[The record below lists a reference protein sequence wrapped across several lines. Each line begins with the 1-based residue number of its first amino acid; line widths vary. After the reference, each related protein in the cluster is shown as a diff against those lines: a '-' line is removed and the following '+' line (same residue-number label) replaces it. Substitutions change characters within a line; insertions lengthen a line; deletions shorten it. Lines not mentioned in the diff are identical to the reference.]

1 MTVASWSAERIG
13 PRIIAAPHRG
23 HAHVAPVGVSVASA
37 PSRRWPGCRRRC
49 GEQRPREGHARGP
62 TGVREKA
69 RLPNAD
75 EAARQDVLDEAAE
88 KLHRGERHRAPLV
101 AVGVVL
107 PLKRDAVAIE
117 GEQPMIADRHA
128 MGIAPEVAQDG
139 GRATEGRLGVDD
151 PVGLEERVD
160 EGVPLRRVAQVLG
173 GAGEVEFVLVVRAA
187 ERLDKLPAKD
197 PTEDLHGQ
205 EEAGVLRMN
214 PALVIGREAAG
225 RHDAVH
231 VRMADQGLAPG
242 VEDAQHADLGAE
254 MPRVGGDLAERRRAR
269 LEEPGVQARTI
280 PIGQRQQRMREREDD
295 VHIRHVEQLA
305 LARVEPALP
314 GLRLAL
320 RAVPIPTRVI
330 GDGLM
335 PAGVTP
341 IEMAPERGGAT
352 ARDRA
357 EHRSLLHAQPRMLLE
372 EGVTLRVE
380 DIGHLHRRP
389 AHDCGGFRCSRD
401 RGRTTGVGTC
411 SCSSGF
417 GRRLQVAPREVEIH
431 RRVREVGVA
440 EQELDRAQ
448 VGARFQQMGRVRVPQ
463 RVRRDALVDAG
474 LRARR
479 GARPPR
485 SPSR

>member
-1 MTVASWSAERIG
+1 MTTSTRTRRVRRGVGGHEVSKPRVIVASWSAERIG
-13 PRIIAAPHRG
+13 PRIIAAPQRG
-23 HAHVAPVGVSVASA
+23 HAHVSTVGVV
-37 PSRRWPGCRRRC
+37 GRRRRRRD
-49 GEQRPREGHARGP
+49 GRARRAEERAREGDARGP
-62 TGVREKA
+62 TGVREKP

-75 EAARQDVLDEAAE
+75 EAARQDVLDEAAQ
-88 KLHRGERHRAPLV
+88 KLHRGQRHRAPLIV
-101 AVGVVL
+101 VGVVL
-107 PLKRDAVAIE
+107 PLKGDVVTVE

-128 MGIAPEVAQDG
+128 MGVAPEVAQHG
-139 GRATEGRLGVDD
+139 GRSAEGRLRVDD
-151 PVGLEERVD
+151 PVRLEERID

-173 GAGEVEFVLVVRAA
+173 GAGEIEFVPGVRAP
-187 ERLDKLPAKD
+187 ERVDKLPAKD

-205 EEAGVLRMN
+205 EEAGVLRLD

-231 VRMADQGLAPG
+231 VRMADQGLSPG

-254 MPRVGGDLAERRRAR
+254 MSRIGGDLAERRRAR
-269 LEEPGVQARTI
+269 LKEPRVQARTI
-280 PIGQRQQRMREREDD
+280 PIGQRQERMRQREDD
-295 VHIRHVEQLA
+295 VHIRHVEQLP
-305 LARVEPALP
+305 LARLEPALA

-320 RAVPIPTRVI
+320 RAVPIPTRVV

-341 IEMAPERGGAT
+341 IEMAAERGGPT

-357 EHRSLLHAQPRMLLE
+357 KDRSLLHAQPRMLLE

-389 AHDCGGFRCSRD
+389 AHAGLGFRFSRD

-417 GRRLQVAPREVEIH
+417 GAACRCRCERW
-431 RRVREVGVA
+431 R
-440 EQELDRAQ
+440 
-448 VGARFQQMGRVRVPQ
+448 
-463 RVRRDALVDAG
+463 
-474 LRARR
+474 
-479 GARPPR
+479 
-485 SPSR
+485 